1 MKLPA
6 ASRRGISE
14 ESLLTR
20 CKQRGTNPREIRFKY
35 SATP

>member
-14 ESLLTR
+14 ELILNFAASSGELTR
-20 CKQRGTNPREIRFKY
+20 KRLESIKY
-35 SATP
+35 S